1 LKNHEELLLKIGK
14 HIADRRQ
21 QTNVFP
27 KSDEVFKA
35 FWMCPL
41 DKVRCVMY
49 GMDPYPNLYKGEPV
63 ACGLSFAPR
72 DPNYVPPSLRI
83 ISRCMQEDLGEG
95 KLNWHSLP
103 GEGVLLLNAALT
115 VEEGKPGSH
124 MKIWEEFTLTL
135 LKELQQYNTGLIFVL
150 LGKDAQR
157 FKPAINDF
165 WNYIIE
171 RPHPVTEVYSGKK
184 WEHNNLW
191 SEINKITNEL
201 NGDEIKWLT
210 PLT

>member
-1 LKNHEELLLKIGK
+1 
-14 HIADRRQ
+14 
-21 QTNVFP
+21 
-27 KSDEVFKA
+27 
-35 FWMCPL
+35 MCPL
-41 DKVRCVMY
+41 DKLRVIWI

-72 DPNYVPPSLRI
+72 DPDYVPPSLRI
-83 ISRCMQEDLGEG
+83 ISRCLQEDLGEG
-95 KLNWHSLP
+95 KLNWHALP

-124 MKIWEEFTLTL
+124 MKLWEEFTLNL
-135 LKELQQYNTGLIFVL
+135 IRKIQEYNTGLVFVL

-157 FKPAINDF
+157 FKPAVNDF

-184 WEHNNLW
+184 WEHNKLW
-191 SEINKITNEL
+191 SEIDEICFKL
-201 NGDEIKWLT
+201 NGDKIQWLK
-210 PLT
+210 PLD